1 MTAGD
6 APETRYAERGKI
18 HIAYQVIGDGPLDL
32 VLLWSWFSHLEGR
45 WEIPPYAHFL
55 RRLAGFR
62 RLISF
67 DKYGIGMSDPVPS
80 TQLPPLEEWMDD
92 IRAVMDAVGS
102 ERAAV
107 LGQSDGGLMA
117 AMFAASHPDRVEAL
131 ILVDTLATNAWTPDI
146 PFGATQAQFEAL
158 AEAIETKWG
167 RPGFTAAIV
176 AAIDPDGKARND
188 AGGQDLWDRYHRQ
201 AASPA
206 TAAAMGRMLFELDLR
221 DVLPT
226 VRVPTLVLR
235 TGSRLAPLES
245 GRQLARLIPGAQF
258 VELPAAESYLFAGA
272 DLIVDEVQRFL
283 SGTRESEPD
292 HSRFLSTVL
301 LTDIV
306 DSTKRAAELG
316 DQRWSQL
323 LDSHDEFA
331 RRQVSRFN
339 GTGLER
345 TGDGI
350 LAIFDGPAR
359 AIACAVALRSGVRSL
374 GLETRTGIHTG
385 EIERRGDNVA
395 GIGVHIAARVE
406 AVAQPGEVLVSRTVK
421 DLVVG
426 SGFSFVSR
434 GAHVLK
440 GVPEEWELFA
450 LDA

>member
-6 APETRYAERGKI
+6 APETRYAERGNI

-92 IRAVMDAVGS
+92 VRAVMDAVGS
-102 ERAAV
+102 ERAAL

-131 ILVDTLATNAWTPDI
+131 ILVDTLASNVWAPDNN
-146 PFGATQAQFEAL
+146 FGATQAQFEEVAN
-158 AEAIETKWG
+158 AIETKWG
-167 RPGFTAAIV
+167 RPDFTAAI
-176 AAIDPDGKARND
+176 AAVIDPDGAYD
-188 AGGQDLWDRYHRQ
+188 TGGQELWDRYRRQ

-235 TGSRLAPLES
+235 TGSPLAPLES
-245 GRQLARLIPGAQF
+245 GRQLAGLIPGAQF
-258 VELPAAESYLFAGA
+258 VDLPAADSYRFAGA
-272 DLIVDEVQRFL
+272 DLIADAVQQFL
-283 SGTRESEPD
+283 SGTSESEPD
-292 HSRFLSTVL
+292 ASRFLSTVL

-306 DSTKRAAELG
+306 DSTKHAAELG
-316 DQRWSQL
+316 DQRWTQL

-345 TGDGI
+345 TGDGV

-359 AIACAVALRSGVRSL
+359 AIACAVAIRSGVRSL
-374 GLETRTGIHTG
+374 GLEIRTGIHTG
-385 EIERRGDNVA
+385 EIERRGDNIG

-406 AVAQPGEVLVSRTVK
+406 AAAQPGEVLLSRTVK

-426 SGFSFVSR
+426 SGFAFVSR
-434 GAHVLK
+434 GAHALK

>member
-1 MTAGD
+1 MTTSD
-6 APETRYAERGKI
+6 TPETQYAKRGNI

-45 WEIPPYAHFL
+45 WEIPRYAHFL
-55 RRLAGFR
+55 RRLANFR

-92 IRAVMDAVGS
+92 VRAVMDAVGS
-102 ERAAV
+102 ERAAL

-117 AMFAASHPDRVEAL
+117 AMFAATHPDRAEAL
-131 ILVDTLATNAWTPDI
+131 ILLDTLASNVWAPDN
-146 PFGATQAQFEAL
+146 PLGLTHEQY
-158 AEAIETKWG
+158 EAITEGIETRWG
-167 RPGFTAAIV
+167 RPGLMAALDPEV
-176 AAIDPDGKARND
+176 ADDPEELRR
-188 AGGQDLWDRYHRQ
+188 WDRYFRQ

-226 VRVPTLVLR
+226 VHVPTLVVR
-235 TGSRLAPLES
+235 TGTWYSSVES
-245 GRQLARLIPGAQF
+245 GRQLAGLIPGAQL
-258 VELPAAESYLFAGA
+258 VDLPAAKSNLFAGA
-272 DLIVDEVQRFL
+272 DLIVDEVERFL
-283 SGTRESEPD
+283 TGTRESEPD
-292 HSRFLSTVL
+292 RSRFLSTVL

-306 DSTKRAAELG
+306 ESTKRAAELG
-316 DQRWSQL
+316 DERWTQL

-331 RRQVSRFN
+331 RRQVTRFN
-339 GTGLER
+339 GTGLES
-345 TGDGI
+345 TGDGV

-374 GLETRTGIHTG
+374 GLEIRTGIHTG
-385 EIERRGDNVA
+385 EIERRGDNVG

-406 AVAQPGEVLVSRTVK
+406 SAAQSGEILVSRTVK

-434 GAHVLK
+434 GAHALK

-450 LDA
+450 VEA

>member
-1 MTAGD
+1 MTIGST
-6 APETRYAERGKI
+6 PETQYAERGDI
-18 HIAYQVIGDGPLDL
+18 HVAYQVIGEGPPDL
-32 VLLWSWFSHLEGR
+32 VLIASWFSHLEGR
-45 WEIPPYAHFL
+45 WDIPSYAHFL
-55 RRLAGFR
+55 RRLASFR

-67 DKYGIGMSDPVPS
+67 DKYGIGLSDPVPS

-92 IRAVMDAVGS
+92 VRVVMDAAGS
-102 ERAAV
+102 QRAAL

-117 AMFAASHPDRVEAL
+117 ALFAASHPDRVEAL
-131 ILVDTLATNAWTPDI
+131 ILVDTQASNVWGADHPSASAWTHE
-146 PFGATQAQFEAL
+146 QYEAL
-158 AEAIETKWG
+158 VELVATKWG
-167 RPGFTAAIV
+167 RPGFLAAIGG
-176 AAIDPDGKARND
+176 AGTHDPEEEER
-188 AGGQDLWDRYHRQ
+188 WDRYFRM

-235 TGSRLAPLES
+235 TTSPYSTPET
-245 GRQLARLIPGAQF
+245 GRQLAGLIPGAEF
-258 VELPAAESYLFAGA
+258 VDLPAANSMMFAGA
-272 DLIVDEVQRFL
+272 DLIVDEVERFL
-283 SGTRESEPD
+283 SGTRTSEPD
-292 HSRFLSTVL
+292 RSRFLATVL

-306 DSTKRAAELG
+306 GSTERAAQLG

-339 GTGLER
+339 GTGLKS
-345 TGDGI
+345 TGDGM

-374 GLETRTGIHTG
+374 GLEIRTGIHTG
-385 EIERRGDNVA
+385 EIERRGDDVG

-406 AVAQPGEVLVSRTVK
+406 AAAQPSEVLVSRTVK

-434 GAHVLK
+434 GAHALK

-450 LDA
+450 VDA

>member
-1 MTAGD
+1 MTSGST
-6 APETRYAERGKI
+6 PETQYAERGTI
-18 HIAYQVIGDGPLDL
+18 HIAYQVMGEGPPDL
-32 VLLWSWFSHLEGR
+32 VLVWNWFSHLEGR
-45 WEIPPYAHFL
+45 WDIPSYAHLL
-55 RRLAGFR
+55 RRLAGIR

-67 DKYGIGMSDPVPS
+67 DKYGIGLSDPVPS

-92 IRAVMDAVGS
+92 VRAVMDAAGS
-102 ERAAV
+102 ERAAL

-131 ILVDTLATNAWTPDI
+131 ILVDTLASNVFAPDHPLALVWT
-146 PFGATQAQFEAL
+146 TERYEAL
-158 AEAIETKWG
+158 VELLMTRWG
-167 RPGFTAAIV
+167 RPGFLAAL
-176 AAIDPDGKARND
+176 DPDGAHDSEEQGR
-188 AGGQDLWDRYHRQ
+188 WDRYFRL

-206 TAAAMGRMLFELDLR
+206 TAVAMGRMLLELDLH

-226 VRVPTLVLR
+226 VRVPTLVIR
-235 TGSRLAPLES
+235 TTSPYSTPES
-245 GRQLARLIPGAQF
+245 GRELAGLIPGAQF
-258 VELPAAESYLFAGA
+258 VDLPAAKSLVLGGA
-272 DLIVDEVQRFL
+272 DLIVDEVERFL
-283 SGTRESEPD
+283 SGTRASEPD
-292 HSRFLSTVL
+292 RSRFLATVL

-306 DSTKRAAELG
+306 GSTERAAQLG

-331 RRQVSRFN
+331 RRQVTRFN

-345 TGDGI
+345 TGDGV
-350 LAIFDGPAR
+350 LATFDGPAR

-385 EIERRGDNVA
+385 EIERRGDNVG

-406 AVAQPGEVLVSRTVK
+406 AAAQPGEVLVSRTVK

-426 SGFSFVSR
+426 SGFSFASR
-434 GAHVLK
+434 GAHTLK

-450 LDA
+450 VVE

>member
-1 MTAGD
+1 MKPGAT
-6 APETRYAERGKI
+6 PETQYAERGNI
-18 HIAYQVIGDGPLDL
+18 HIAFQVIGEGPSDL
-32 VLLWSWFSHLEGR
+32 VFVWNWFSHLEGR
-45 WEIPPYAHFL
+45 WEIPSYAHFL
-55 RRLAGFR
+55 RRLASFR

-67 DKYGIGMSDPVPS
+67 DKYGIGLSDPVPS

-92 IRAVMDAVGS
+92 VRAVMDVVGS
-102 ERAAV
+102 ERAAL

-117 AMFAASHPDRVEAL
+117 ALFAASHPDCVEAL
-131 ILVDTLATNAWTPDI
+131 ILVDTLASNVWEPNNALGWTHE
-146 PFGATQAQFEAL
+146 QYEAF
-158 AEAIETKWG
+158 IELIGTAWG
-167 RPGFTAAIV
+167 RPGLLAAV
-176 AAIDPDGKARND
+176 DP
-188 AGGQDLWDRYHRQ
+188 AGVHDSEEQERWDRYLRL

-235 TGSRLAPLES
+235 TGNPYSTAAA
-245 GRQLARLIPGAQF
+245 GRQLAGLIPGARF
-258 VELPAAESYLFAGA
+258 VDLPEANSQVLGGA
-272 DLIVDEVQRFL
+272 DAMADEVEEFL
-283 SGTRESEPD
+283 SGTPASEPD
-292 HSRFLSTVL
+292 PSRFLATVL

-306 DSTKRAAELG
+306 NSTAHASRLG

-331 RRQVSRFN
+331 RRQVNRFN
-339 GTGLER
+339 GTGLES
-345 TGDGI
+345 TGDGV

-374 GLETRTGIHTG
+374 GLEIRTGIHTG
-385 EIERRGDNVA
+385 EIERRGDNIG

-406 AVAQPGEVLVSRTVK
+406 AAAEPGEVLVSRTVK

-434 GAHVLK
+434 GARALK

-450 LDA
+450 LAE

>member
-1 MTAGD
+1 MTTGGT
-6 APETRYAERGKI
+6 PETQYAERGNI
-18 HIAYQVIGDGPLDL
+18 HIAYQVIGEGPPDL
-32 VLLWSWFSHLEGR
+32 VLVWDWFSHLEGR
-45 WEIPPYAHFL
+45 WDIPSYAHLL

-62 RLISF
+62 RVISF
-67 DKYGIGMSDPVPS
+67 DKYGIGLSDPVPS

-92 IRAVMDAVGS
+92 VRAVMDAAGS
-102 ERAAV
+102 ERAALV
-107 LGQSDGGLMA
+107 GSSDGGLMA
-117 AMFAASHPDRVEAL
+117 ALFAASHPDRVEAL
-131 ILVDTLATNAWTPDI
+131 ILIDTLVSNVWAPANPIGYTLEQYD
-146 PFGATQAQFEAL
+146 AL
-158 AEAIETKWG
+158 VELIMTRWG
-167 RPGFTAAIV
+167 RPGFL
-176 AAIDPDGKARND
+176 AAIDP
-188 AGGQDLWDRYHRQ
+188 AGAYDPEEQQRWDRYFRL

-235 TGSRLAPLES
+235 TRNPWSTVEG
-245 GRQLARLIPGAQF
+245 GRQLAALIPGGQF
-258 VELPAAESYLFAGA
+258 VDLPAANSMVVGGA
-272 DLIVDEVQRFL
+272 DSIVDEVERFL
-283 SGTRESEPD
+283 SGTRASEPD
-292 HSRFLSTVL
+292 RSRFLATVL

-306 DSTKRAAELG
+306 GSTERAAQLG

-339 GTGLER
+339 GTGLKS
-345 TGDGI
+345 TGDGV

-359 AIACAVALRSGVRSL
+359 AISCAVALRSGVRSL
-374 GLETRTGIHTG
+374 GLEIRTGIHTG
-385 EIERRGDNVA
+385 EIERRGDDVG

-406 AVAQPGEVLVSRTVK
+406 AAALPSEVLVSRTVK

-426 SGFSFVSR
+426 SGFSFISR

-450 LDA
+450 VEA